1 MRASAL
7 GLVGAMCSTMQTAA
21 RRSAGRPATTIFNV
35 FGYYNVTSSL
45 SLSLNVNNLTN
56 EFVVTE
62 AEEHTGVSGD
72 IVRARPLSARSTLL
86 SLRYSF

>member
-1 MRASAL
+1 MRSDTSDYI
-7 GLVGAMCSTMQTAA
+7 GQGRSYHYTPSTGTFNVQGT
-21 RRSAGRPATTIFNV
+21 SNV